1 MAVVFIDNC
10 KLHQLRP
17 NYLLK
22 SIIFAAITSSSV
34 MLNIQKK
41 KSDKII
47 KSRYRSTI
55 NVLVFRGTFMQGSK
69 LCINEQKLTTIFV
82 ICLWS
87 H

>member
-1 MAVVFIDNC
+1 
-10 KLHQLRP
+10 
-17 NYLLK
+17 
-22 SIIFAAITSSSV
+22 